1 MAFALMFTT
10 RPEIIGR
17 FGVCAST
24 HWLASQTGMAVLEK
38 GGNAFDAAVAAG
50 FVLQVVEPHL
60 NGPGGE
66 VPIIVHEAGRGA
78 TEVICGQGT
87 APAAATIARY
97 RELGLDLVPG
107 SGLLAATIP
116 GAFDAWMKMLQDY
129 GTLRPR
135 EVLEYAISYAE
146 HGFPLVPRICDTIAA
161 VKPLFEDEWVSSAET
176 WMPDGDVPAP
186 FSFHRMPELAAT
198 YARIV
203 AEAEAAGGDR
213 DRQIAAARAAWSQ
226 GFVAEAVDAFCRTTE
241 AMDSSG
247 RRHKGLLTGEDMA
260 GWRASTEAPLTY
272 DYHGHTVAKC
282 GPWSQ
287 GPVFL
292 QQLAL
297 LEGFDIGAMDPVGT
311 DFVHTV
317 TECAKLAFADREA
330 FYGDP
335 DFVDVPVATL
345 LSDAYNG
352 KRRRLVKRQA
362 STELRPGSIAGY
374 AGNIEL
380 AIAARD
386 FDGEGFD
393 ALALGDPTID
403 RELPSASGEQRGDTC
418 HLDVIDRHGNMV
430 SATPS
435 GGWLQSSPTIPGL
448 GLCLGSRAQMFWLDE
463 RSASALAPG
472 KRPRTTLTPSFALRD
487 GKPYMAFGT
496 PGGDQQDQW
505 TLIFFLR
512 HLHHGMNLQEAI
524 DCPSFH
530 TDHMPSSFWP
540 RAMSPA
546 SLTIEGRFDKKVA
559 KALGRRGH
567 RLIVDGDWTLGRI
580 SAATR
585 VGGVLK
591 AGANP
596 RGMQGYAVGR

>member
-1 MAFALMFTT
+1 MFTT
-10 RPEIIGR
+10 RPEIIGS

-66 VPIIVHEAGRGA
+66 VPIILHDAARGA
-78 TEVICGQGT
+78 TEVICGQGV
-87 APAAATIARY
+87 APAAATIERY
-97 RELGLDLVPG
+97 HQLGLDLVPG
-107 SGLLAATIP
+107 SGLLAATVP
-116 GAFDAWMKMLQDY
+116 GSFDAWMKMLQDY

-135 EVLEYAISYAE
+135 EVLEYAIAYA
-146 HGFPLVPRICDTIAA
+146 GNGYPLVPRICDTIAA
-161 VKPLFEDEWVSSAET
+161 VKELFEDEWVTSAEV
-176 WMPDGDVPAP
+176 WLPNGDVPAP
-186 FSFHRMPELAAT
+186 YSFHRMPELACT

-203 AEAEAAGGDR
+203 AEAESAGGDR
-213 DRQIAAARAAWSQ
+213 DKQIEAARAAWAG
-226 GFVAEAVDAFCRTTE
+226 GFVAEAIDDFCRTTE

-247 RRHKGLLTGEDMA
+247 RRHKGLLTGDDMA
-260 GWRASTEAPLTY
+260 RWRASTEAPLTY

-297 LEGFDIGAMDPVGT
+297 LKGFDIAAMDPVGA

-317 TECAKLAFADREA
+317 VECAKLAMADREA

-335 DFVDVPVATL
+335 EFTDVPVATL
-345 LSDAYNG
+345 LSDAYTD
-352 KRRRLVKRQA
+352 RRRKLVKRRA
-362 STELRPGSIAGY
+362 SDQLQPGSIKGFERS
-374 AGNIEL
+374 IEL
-380 AIAARD
+380 AIAARALAGD
-386 FDGEGFD
+386 GFD
-393 ALALGDPTID
+393 ALAIGDPTID
-403 RELPSASGEQRGDTC
+403 RDLPTPLGQQRGDTC

-435 GGWLQSSPTIPGL
+435 GGWLQSSPMIPGL
-448 GLCLGSRAQMFWLDE
+448 GLCLGSRAQMFWLDPH
-463 RSASALAPG
+463 SASALVPG
-472 KRPRTTLTPSFALRD
+472 KRPRTTLTPSFALKD

-505 TLIFFLR
+505 TVIFFLR
-512 HLHHGMNLQEAI
+512 HVHHGMNLQEAI

-540 RAMSPA
+540 RTMNPA
-546 SLTIEGRFDKKVA
+546 SLTVEGRFDKKA
-559 KALGRRGH
+559 LKALAGRGH
-567 RLIVDGDWTLGRI
+567 RVTVDGDWSLGRI

-585 VGGVLK
+585 VDGVLK

>member
-1 MAFALMFTT
+1 MFTT
-10 RPEIIGR
+10 RPEIIGS

-66 VPIIVHEAGRGA
+66 VPIILHDAARGA
-78 TEVICGQGT
+78 TEVICGQGV
-87 APAAATIARY
+87 APAAATIERY
-97 RELGLDLVPG
+97 HQLGLDLIPG
-107 SGLLAATIP
+107 SGLLAATVP
-116 GAFDAWMKMLQDY
+116 GSFDAWMKMLQDY
-129 GTLRPR
+129 GTMRPR
-135 EVLEYAISYAE
+135 EVLDYAIYYAE
-146 HGFPLVPRICDTIAA
+146 NGYPLVPRICDTIAA
-161 VKPLFEDEWVSSAET
+161 VQELFEDEWVSSAEV
-176 WMPDGDVPAP
+176 WLPRGDVPAP
-186 FSFHRMPELAAT
+186 YSFHRVPELART

-213 DRQIAAARAAWSQ
+213 EKQIEAARRAWAQ
-226 GFVAEAVDAFCRTTE
+226 GFVAEAIDDFCRTTE

-247 RRHKGLLTGEDMA
+247 RRHKGLLTGDDMA
-260 GWRASTEAPLTY
+260 RWRASTEAPLTY
-272 DYHGHTVAKC
+272 DYHGYTVAKC

-297 LEGFDIGAMDPVGT
+297 LGGFDVAAMDPVGEE
-311 DFVHTV
+311 FVHTV
-317 TECAKLAFADREA
+317 VECAKLAMADREA

-335 DFVDVPVATL
+335 EFTDVPVETL
-345 LSDAYNG
+345 LSDDYNG
-352 KRRRLVKRQA
+352 ARRKQVKRQA
-362 STELRPGSIAGY
+362 SDRLQPGTIKGFEGS
-374 AGNIEL
+374 IEL
-380 AIAARD
+380 AVAARALAGD
-386 FDGEGFD
+386 GFD
-393 ALALGDPTID
+393 ALAIGDPTID
-403 RELPSASGEQRGDTC
+403 RELPTPLGQQRGDTC

-435 GGWLQSSPTIPGL
+435 GGWLQSSPMIPGL
-448 GLCLGSRAQMFWLDE
+448 GLCLGSRAQMFWLDPA
-463 RSASALAPG
+463 SASALVPG
-472 KRPRTTLTPSFALRD
+472 KRPRTTLTPSFAFRD

-505 TLIFFLR
+505 TVTFFLR
-512 HLHHGMNLQEAI
+512 HVHHGMNLQEAI

-530 TDHMPSSFWP
+530 TDHAPSSFWP
-540 RAMSPA
+540 RTMSPA
-546 SLTIEGRFDKKVA
+546 SLTIEGRFDKQVV
-559 KALGRRGH
+559 KALEKRGH
-567 RLIVDGDWTLGRI
+567 RVTVDGDWSLGRI

-585 VGGVLK
+585 VDGVLK

>member
-1 MAFALMFTT
+1 MFTT
-10 RPEIIGR
+10 RPEIIGS

-24 HWLASQTGMAVLEK
+24 HWLASQAGMAVLEK

-66 VPIIVHEAGRGA
+66 VPIIVHDARRGA
-78 TEVICGQGT
+78 TEVICGQGP
-87 APAAATIARY
+87 APVAATIERY
-97 RELGLDLVPG
+97 RGLGLDLVPG
-107 SGLLAATIP
+107 SGLLAAVVP
-116 GAFDAWMKMLQDY
+116 GAFDAWMKLLQDY

-135 EVLEYAISYAE
+135 QVLEYAIGYAE
-146 HGFPLVPRICDTIAA
+146 HGYPLVPRICDTIAA
-161 VKPLFEDEWVSSAET
+161 VKTLFEDEWVSSAEA
-176 WMPDGDVPAP
+176 WLPNGDVPAP
-186 FSFHRMPELAAT
+186 YSFHRVPELART
-198 YARIV
+198 YGRIV
-203 AEAEAAGGDR
+203 EEAEAAGGDR
-213 DRQIAAARAAWSQ
+213 DRQIEAARAAWSQ
-226 GFVAEAVDAFCRTTE
+226 GFVAEAIDDFCRTSE

-247 RRHKGLLTGEDMA
+247 LRHRGLLTAEDMA
-260 GWRASTEAPLTY
+260 EWRATAEAPLTY
-272 DYHGHTVAKC
+272 DYHGYTLAKC

-297 LEGFDIGAMDPVGT
+297 LRGFDIGAMDPVGA

-317 TECAKLAFADREA
+317 TECTKLAMADREA

-335 DFVDVPVATL
+335 EFTDVPMETL
-345 LSDAYNG
+345 LSDAYND
-352 KRRRLVKRQA
+352 KRRKLVKRQA
-362 STELRPGSIAGY
+362 SSELQPGAIKGHSGWID
-374 AGNIEL
+374 L
-380 AIAARD
+380 AVAPRVLQN
-386 FDGEGFD
+386 GETD
-393 ALALGDPTID
+393 ALAMGDPTID
-403 RELPSASGEQRGDTC
+403 RDLPTPQGEQRGDTC

-435 GGWLQSSPTIPGL
+435 GGWLQSSPMIPGL

-505 TLIFFLR
+505 SLTFYLR
-512 HLHHGMNLQEAI
+512 HVHHGMNLQQAI
-524 DCPSFH
+524 DCPAFH

-540 RAMSPA
+540 RGMSPA
-546 SLTIEGRFDKKVA
+546 SLTVEGRFDRKVV
-559 KALGRRGH
+559 KALERRGH
-567 RLIVDGDWTLGRI
+567 RVAVDGDWTLGRI

-585 VGGVLK
+585 VDGVLK
-591 AGANP
+591 AAANP